1 MMTDIQWLPFLGVVL
16 LAYAIPGPDFAV
28 VARAAAN
35 SRSAGWRAGLGA
47 QAGLCVHMVAAVIG
61 VSLLISRSPLVLNI
75 IQVLGGLYLVWLGIA
90 ALRDSAASS
99 SAATDVRWFQMG
111 LTTNLLNPKA
121 ILFFVAILPQF
132 VDPDGSLPLQVGILG
147 IVDAAIG
154 LAVWAVVT
162 AAVGRLIGR
171 SATSKLWNRTVG
183 VLFIG
188 IGVAFVGKAM

>member
-1 MMTDIQWLPFLGVVL
+1 MTDIRWLPFFGVVL

-47 QAGLCVHMVAAVIG
+47 QAGLCVHMVSAVIG
-61 VSLLISRSPLVLNI
+61 VSLLISRLPMALSAVR
-75 IQVLGGLYLVWLGIA
+75 VAGGLYLIWLGIV
-90 ALRDSAASS
+90 ALRDSVASS
-99 SAATDVRWFQMG
+99 SAATDMRWFRMG

-132 VDPDGSLPLQVGILG
+132 VDPDGSLPLQIGILG
-147 IVDAAIG
+147 IIDVAIG

-162 AAVGRLIGR
+162 AAVDRMADR
-171 SATSKLWNRTVG
+171 SATSKLWNRAVG

-188 IGVAFVGKAM
+188 IGVAFLGNAT

>member
-35 SRSAGWRAGLGA
+35 SRSAGWRASLGA
-47 QAGLCVHMVAAVIG
+47 QAGLCMHMVAAVIG

-75 IQVLGGLYLVWLGIA
+75 IQILGGLYLVWLGIA
-90 ALRDSAASS
+90 ALRNSAASS
-99 SAATDVRWFQMG
+99 SPVTDVRWFRMG

-121 ILFFVAILPQF
+121 ILFFVAVLPQF
-132 VDPDGSLPLQVGILG
+132 VDPDGSLPLQIGILG
-147 IVDAAIG
+147 IIDVAIG

-162 AAVGRLIGR
+162 AAVNRVVGR
-171 SATSKLWNRTVG
+171 SATSTLWNRTVA